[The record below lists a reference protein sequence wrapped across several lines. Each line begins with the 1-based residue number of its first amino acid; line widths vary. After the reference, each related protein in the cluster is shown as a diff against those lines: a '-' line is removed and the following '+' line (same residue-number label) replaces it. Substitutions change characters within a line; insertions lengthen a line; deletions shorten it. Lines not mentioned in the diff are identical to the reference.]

1 MLRMF
6 QVVSYGRLLI
16 QRKGVDGVVVFGGG
30 WLGMTITFAKTD
42 VLTHFRYLLEEKYT
56 RPRNMILLP
65 LPSCSSNQL
74 EPRLG
79 V

>member
-1 MLRMF
+1 MF
-6 QVVSYGRLLI
+6 QGVSYGRLLI

-56 RPRNMILLP
+56 RLCNMILLLP

-74 EPRLG
+74 ELRLG